1 MVGVGEQHES
11 WGERARAVMHLD
23 KTHHMFYKAV
33 AIPGENQAS
42 PSDPWP

>member
-1 MVGVGEQHES
+1 MVGLGEQHGS

-23 KTHHMFYKAV
+23 KTNHMLYKAV